1 MSCSKIKLTCVFIAA
16 LVSCSV
22 ASVGVFAQ
30 SPPQP
35 KTGANGGASASVA
48 ASPAQALYEEAESY
62 VRRKFDEFAKK
73 NIPYSRNLEAV
84 TYQEQRELALKHA
97 AAIAAR
103 EAELRGLD
111 LYYTG
116 LLYALAGKPELALDA
131 LRRFLAEGAGA
142 APALRQK
149 ARVVF
154 VQHAVEQNL
163 AAEAEKVL
171 ADYAREE
178 PRAPAEAHR
187 MNSALATYYHKK
199 KDYERAAARAREA
212 YRITLGLARGK
223 TLNARQ
229 RADTLYGT
237 GAFLVD
243 ALVRSK
249 QRAEALGVIQE
260 MRSLS
265 LELPSARLYGSATVL
280 LLNNGEPLTAP
291 PLGDASTA
299 TAPPEIKVKHWIDQ
313 PPASLA
319 GLRGRVVLLDF
330 WATWCGPCRFTIP
343 KLNALHKKY
352 NARGLTIIGLT
363 EFYGNGEGKE
373 LSPPEELAF
382 LRRFKQQRGIEYGFG
397 VAEDKENDTSYGV
410 AQMPTAVLLDRR
422 GRVRFITVGAS
433 DIEAR
438 ALAEMVEKLIQ
449 EQ

>member
-1 MSCSKIKLTCVFIAA
+1 MSFSKIKLTCAFIAA
-16 LVSCSV
+16 FSSYAA
-22 ASVGVFAQ
+22 ASAGVFAQ
-30 SPPQP
+30 SPPRP
-35 KTGANGGASASVA
+35 EAAANGGASAPVA
-48 ASPAQALYEEAESY
+48 ASSAQALYEEAESY

-73 NIPYSRNLEAV
+73 NIPFSRNLEAV

-97 AAIAAR
+97 ATIAAR

-116 LLYALAGKPELALDA
+116 LLYALAGKPEQALDA
-131 LRRFLAEGAGA
+131 LRRFLAEGSGA
-142 APALRQK
+142 APAFRQK

-229 RADTLYGT
+229 RADTVYGT

-280 LLNNGEPLTAP
+280 LLDNGEPLTAP
-291 PLGDASTA
+291 PVGDASTA
-299 TAPPEIKVKHWIDQ
+299 TAPEIKVEHWIDQ
-313 PPASLA
+313 QPARLA
-319 GLRGRVVLLDF
+319 DLRGRVVLLDF

-352 NARGLTIIGLT
+352 NARG
-363 EFYGNGEGKE
+363 
-373 LSPPEELAF
+373 
-382 LRRFKQQRGIEYGFG
+382 
-397 VAEDKENDTSYGV
+397 
-410 AQMPTAVLLDRR
+410 
-422 GRVRFITVGAS
+422 
-433 DIEAR
+433 
-438 ALAEMVEKLIQ
+438 
-449 EQ
+449 